1 MCVNQACVGYNVRN
15 AVVVRSD
22 ASYGFILCGSSP
34 VYIENVVEDGPA
46 HAAGLVPGDVI
57 VAVDG
62 TDVRSVLISISYH
75 CMLLM
80 YRVHRT
86 YVHVYCYHSR
96 YIYFA
101 APCKQQTK
109 SVNNLVM

>member
-1 MCVNQACVGYNVRN
+1 MITTMSVRIHVCQYQAYVGYDVRN

-34 VYIENVVEDGPA
+34 VYIENVVENGPA

-62 TDVRSVLISISYH
+62 TDVRSVLISFSYH
-75 CMLLM
+75 CVLLM
-80 YRVHRT
+80 YIALM
-86 YVHVYCYHSR
+86 YLYMCVYMYTAMDS
-96 YIYFA
+96 
-101 APCKQQTK
+101 
-109 SVNNLVM
+109 